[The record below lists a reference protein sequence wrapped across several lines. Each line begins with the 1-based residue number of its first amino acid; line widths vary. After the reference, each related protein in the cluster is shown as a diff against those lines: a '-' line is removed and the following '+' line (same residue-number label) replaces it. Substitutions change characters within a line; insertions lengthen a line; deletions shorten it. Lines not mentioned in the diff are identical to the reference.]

1 MTLLSHLRG
10 LGLAMAGLAT
20 MFGAVSGKAADG
32 ARADLVN
39 RNILRV
45 CIDPANMP
53 FSNDK
58 GEGFE
63 NKIADI
69 IGDELKLPVRYT
81 YFPQAIGFIRKT
93 LAAKACDVV
102 VGYAQG
108 DDMVLNT
115 NAYYRSIYALV
126 YKKGSG
132 LDGVDSLADPRL
144 KTKKLGIVAGT
155 PPANLMAQNG
165 LMVLARPYKFAVDR
179 RYESPTEDMIRDIR
193 AGEIDGGVLWGPI
206 AGYFAKHGGD
216 QLEVVPLL
224 KEIGG
229 ASRLGFRISM
239 GVRNGEDDWKRKLNE
254 VIAKRQTDI
263 DKVLLDYGV
272 PLIDEQDHPI
282 TAPRS

>member
-1 MTLLSHLRG
+1 MISSRYVRG
-10 LGLAMAGLAT
+10 LAFAAAIIFTGLA
-20 MFGAVSGKAADG
+20 AAPLQAAEG

-102 VGYAQG
+102 IGYAQG

-132 LDGVDSLADPRL
+132 LEGVSSLADPRL
-144 KTKKLGIVAGT
+144 KTKKLGIIAGT
-155 PPANLMAQNG
+155 PPATLMAQNG
-165 LMVLARPYKFAVDR
+165 LMVLAKPYKFAVDR
-179 RYESPTEDMIRDIR
+179 RFESPTEDMVRDIR
-193 AGEIDGGVLWGPI
+193 SGEIDGGVLWGPI
-206 AGYFAKHGGD
+206 GGYFAKHGGEE
-216 QLEVVPLL
+216 LEVVPLL
-224 KEIGG
+224 KEAGG
-229 ASRLGFRISM
+229 AARLGFRISM